1 MEGGWV
7 GGGGGLVV
15 RGGKVG
21 VGREIV
27 EREEGGVGVEM
38 GS

>member
-1 MEGGWV
+1 MGGWV
-7 GGGGGLVV
+7 GGGGEFVV

-27 EREEGGVGVEM
+27 ERGEGGVGAEM